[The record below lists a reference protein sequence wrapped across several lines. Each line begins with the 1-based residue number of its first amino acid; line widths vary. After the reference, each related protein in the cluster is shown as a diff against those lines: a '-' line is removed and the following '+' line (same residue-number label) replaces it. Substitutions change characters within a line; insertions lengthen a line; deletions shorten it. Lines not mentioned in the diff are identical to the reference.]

1 MRGSNSLRICI
12 LCKNKYILTIM
23 SYNVTLNMWLQ
34 AGNVNK
40 YDVLPRF
47 LCAAK
52 QEHNQRHMNYKI
64 DAKIN

>member
-1 MRGSNSLRICI
+1 
-12 LCKNKYILTIM
+12 M
-23 SYNVTLNMWLQ
+23 SYNVTLNIWLQ

-40 YDVLPRF
+40 YDVLHRF

-64 DAKIN
+64 PGVAKHLVNFGSI